1 MFERGVCEGIEPRQE
16 IKTLVEQF
24 NRGIAYESVGGER
37 AKRGCCLRGT
47 DPVAGLSYL
56 WAPGSLLTP
65 WGRTP

>member
-1 MFERGVCEGIEPRQE
+1 MEKDRTRTASQSEPRQE

-47 DPVAGLSYL
+47 L
-56 WAPGSLLTP
+56 WRDSDICGHLALC
-65 WGRTP
+65 